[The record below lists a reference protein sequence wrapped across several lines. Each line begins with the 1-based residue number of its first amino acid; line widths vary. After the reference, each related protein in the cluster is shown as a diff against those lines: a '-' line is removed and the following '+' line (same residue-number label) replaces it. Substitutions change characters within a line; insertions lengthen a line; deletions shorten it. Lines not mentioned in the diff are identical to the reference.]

1 MDHGPCGDTPA
12 EENSRSPEGSTEALE
27 RQFDHSCSLG
37 DAHISVA
44 EAATHGHHGNV
55 TTDCRSADEP
65 QDGGG
70 EGKRAAGS
78 SQNNSAAHTGKSFNQ

>member
-1 MDHGPCGDTPA
+1 MDYGPRGGTPA
-12 EENSRSPEGSTEALE
+12 EENSLNPVESTEALE

-37 DAHISVA
+37 DAHISVV

-55 TTDCRSADEP
+55 TTECCSADEP